1 MKQFLQKYKYLLIL
15 ALILAIIAG
24 IVVFSSIPANE
35 NSSANESFTSSESSI
50 YSDETLA
57 VTENTAETTALPI
70 PQSTTDKQTEK
81 EETAQP
87 ETEII
92 TQVIT
97 SASQKPPETTEAVT
111 TTESTKASAS
121 SAPQSSATTKAV
133 TTSASSA
140 PQSSATTKAV
150 TTSASSASQSTAATK
165 AVTTPAES
173 APPKK
178 YDYTCLF
185 EIECRTV
192 LLNMDKLSKDKKE
205 CIPEDGVLFSGETG
219 FDKGESVYDI
229 LKRVCDENGIQLET
243 SYTPAFGT
251 RYIEGIGNLYEFD
264 CGTASGWMYT
274 VNGEYMNYGCSL
286 CTVSDGDKIAIR
298 YTCNMGNDL
307 D

>member
-1 MKQFLQKYKYLLIL
+1 MPVFKNGHNAVLYRKMKQFLQKYKYILIL

-24 IVVFSSIPANE
+24 IAVFASI
-35 NSSANESFTSSESSI
+35 SANEDSYSNESFISSESSI
-50 YSDETLA
+50 CSDETSLA
-57 VTENTAETTALPI
+57 VTENTAETTALTK
-70 PQSTTDKQTEK
+70 PQSTTAQQTVK
-81 EETAQP
+81 EETAPP

-92 TQVIT
+92 TQAVT
-97 SASQKPPETTEAVT
+97 SASQKPTETTEVIT
-111 TTESTKASAS
+111 TAESTKITAES
-121 SAPQSSATTKAV
+121 SAPQ
-133 TTSASSA
+133 AS
-140 PQSSATTKAV
+140 V
-150 TTSASSASQSTAATK
+150 ATK
-165 AVTTPAES
+165 AETTSAES

-185 EIECRTV
+185 EIECRTI
-192 LLNMDKLSKDKKE
+192 LSNMDKLSKDKKE
-205 CIPEDGVLFSGETG
+205 CVPDDGVLFSAETG

-243 SYTPAFGT
+243 SYSPAFAT
-251 RYIEGIGNLYEFD
+251 RYIEGICNLYEFD

-307 D
+307 DLQ

>member
-1 MKQFLQKYKYLLIL
+1 MKQFLQKYKYILIL

-24 IVVFSSIPANE
+24 IAVFTSISANE
-35 NSSANESFTSSESSI
+35 ASSANESFISSESSI
-50 YSDETLA
+50 CSDETSLA
-57 VTENTAETTALPI
+57 VTENTAETTALTK
-70 PQSTTDKQTEK
+70 PQSTTAQQTVK
-81 EETAQP
+81 EETAPP

-92 TQVIT
+92 TQAVT
-97 SASQKPPETTEAVT
+97 SASQKPTETTEVIT
-111 TTESTKASAS
+111 TAESTKVTAES
-121 SAPQSSATTKAV
+121 SAPQSSATTKAE
-133 TTSASSA
+133 TTLAESSA
-140 PQSSATTKAV
+140 PQ
-150 TTSASSASQSTAATK
+150 ASVATK
-165 AVTTPAES
+165 AETTSAES

-185 EIECRTV
+185 EIECRTI
-192 LLNMDKLSKDKKE
+192 LSNMDKLSKDKKE
-205 CIPEDGVLFSGETG
+205 CVPDDGVLFSAETG

-243 SYTPAFGT
+243 SYSPAFAT

-307 D
+307 DLQ